1 MAIRKKLDWDEFG
14 KASTALWPAY
24 EESCKILKDYLDG
37 KIAGSDKVKV
47 ACITANAFKGLV
59 QSESAKKAIAVTI
72 ERNLSQRL
80 MIED

>member
-1 MAIRKKLDWDEFG
+1 MKKRLDWDEFG
-14 KASTALWPAY
+14 RASTALWPAY

-37 KIAGSDKVKV
+37 KMAGSDKVKV

-72 ERNLSQRL
+72 ERNLNQIL
-80 MIED
+80 ITKE